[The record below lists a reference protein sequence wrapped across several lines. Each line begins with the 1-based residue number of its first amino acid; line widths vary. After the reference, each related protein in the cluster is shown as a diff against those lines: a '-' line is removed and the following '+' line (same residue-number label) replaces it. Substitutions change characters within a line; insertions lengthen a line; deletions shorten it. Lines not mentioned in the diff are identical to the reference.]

1 MTQARQIE
9 IKNWFDKTYE
19 QRGEWYLRPVDA
31 YKIFLKILKV
41 EKGKKI
47 LDVACGLGR
56 IIDVALQNKLETYG
70 IDISEVAI
78 QKTQTKYPNSYV
90 QTANAENLPFKEKQ
104 FDYIT
109 CLGSLERMLD
119 RPRVLYEMKRV
130 LADNGQLCLLVRNSE
145 SWFWKFIQKPL
156 GFINK
161 QGHQDAMN
169 IKDWTVLFENCGYVV
184 SEVYKDQ
191 WPMMKWKRYISFGL
205 WNGYERIHY
214 GIIPLKYAYE
224 FIFIL
229 RKGTK

>member
-1 MTQARQIE
+1 MTEARQIE

-41 EKGKKI
+41 ESGKKI

-56 IIDVALQNKLETYG
+56 VIDVALQNDLQAYG
-70 IDISEVAI
+70 IDLSDVAVA
-78 QKTQTKYPNSYV
+78 KTKAKYPSSHV
-90 QTANAENLPFKEKQ
+90 QSANAEELPFVAKE

-119 RPRVLYEMKRV
+119 RPRVLAEMKRV
-130 LADNGQLCLLVRNSE
+130 LTDDGQLCLLVRNSE

-156 GFINK
+156 GFVNK

-169 IKDWTVLFENCGYVV
+169 LEEWTTLFEKCGFKV

-191 WPMMKWKRYISFGL
+191 WPMMKWKRYISLGL
-205 WNGYERIHY
+205 WDGYENIHY
-214 GIIPLKYAYE
+214 GLIPLRYAYE
-224 FIFIL
+224 FVFIL
-229 RKGTK
+229 RKNN